1 MVAKVKKLR
10 IISELTHFFE
20 ETTKVENK
28 SKDPDIKIRNAGR
41 GGGRLLGHG
50 SPVFDRSVNPIST
63 GGWVVDYAHHI
74 STGPP
79 SQIFGRCS
87 VSENSYFPV
96 VGLLMIKTNFV
107 FTFFN
112 VCLHF

>member
-63 GGWVVDYAHHI
+63 VRGGVDCAHPPHGFLDL
-74 STGPP
+74 STALRIIPP
-79 SQIFGRCS
+79 KLG
-87 VSENSYFPV
+87 
-96 VGLLMIKTNFV
+96 
-107 FTFFN
+107 
-112 VCLHF
+112 